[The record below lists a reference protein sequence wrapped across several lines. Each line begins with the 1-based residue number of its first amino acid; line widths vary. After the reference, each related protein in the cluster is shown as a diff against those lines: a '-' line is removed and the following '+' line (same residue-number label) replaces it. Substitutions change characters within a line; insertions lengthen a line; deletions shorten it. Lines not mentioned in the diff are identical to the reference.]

1 MALLRSAL
9 RGVHFKHPKTGR
21 TLGSVTLSVGVS
33 MSHSAG
39 NAFDLVGTAEKA
51 LAKAQAKGGDYTV
64 VHGAE
69 DEQPAGRDWLIYKR

>member
-1 MALLRSAL
+1 
-9 RGVHFKHPKTGR
+9 
-21 TLGSVTLSVGVS
+21 